1 MRRFPFFVAPL
12 VGILALFFLFK
23 LLVTAVLG
31 LVIFG
36 GAFMA
41 IRKLTGRGHRYHP
54 MHVAAMQRRQPTPID
69 PRRSEPAFDWVPQ
82 GRIIEVI

>member
-1 MRRFPFFVAPL
+1 MRRFPYFVAPL
-12 VGILALFFLFK
+12 VGIVALFFLFK
-23 LLVTAVLG
+23 LLVTAVIG

-41 IRKLTGRGHRYHP
+41 IRRLALGRKFHP
-54 MHVAAMQRRQPTPID
+54 MHVAAMQRRQPVPID

>member
-12 VGILALFFLFK
+12 VGIVALFFLFK

-41 IRKLTGRGHRYHP
+41 IRRLATGRRYHP
-54 MHVAAMQRRQPTPID
+54 MHIAAMQNRQPVPID
-69 PRRSEPAFDWVPQ
+69 GRRSEPAFDWMPQ

>member
-1 MRRFPFFVAPL
+1 MRRFPFFLAPL
-12 VGILALFFLFK
+12 VGIVALFFLFK

-41 IRKLTGRGHRYHP
+41 IRRLAGRGYHHP
-54 MHVAAMQRRQPTPID
+54 MHVASMRQRQPVPID
-69 PRRSEPAFDWVPQ
+69 ARRSEPAFDWMQ
-82 GRIIEVI
+82 QNRIIEVI